1 MKRLLEMGGKRT
13 TREELTQLE
22 ALTEEGLTC
31 REIAE
36 RLGRSEAS
44 IRNLRYKKHLV
55 ARAEDET
62 KALFQQRDELANL
75 VKALQEQ
82 KTALALEVN
91 RLSLEKGRLIWDVLK
106 WSVGPEQKARGATGI
121 QGY

>member
-1 MKRLLEMGGKRT
+1 MGGKRSSK
-13 TREELTQLE
+13 EELTQIE

-44 IRNLRYKKHLV
+44 IRNLRYKKRLV

-62 KALFQQRDELANL
+62 KALFQQRDELINM
-75 VKALQEQ
+75 VKSLQEQ
-82 KTALALEVN
+82 KTALVLEVE
-91 RLSLEKGRLIWDVLK
+91 RLKIEKGRHIAELLQWFP
-106 WSVGPEQKARGATGI
+106 GPEQKARGATGI